1 MRKKLAAIITCLL
14 VLAMGTTVFA
24 DADGSPSVTSKDQEA
39 LAYKNRITSMEIS
52 SGTVS
57 YDTVE
62 ASVMDEAKTQADNA
76 GSVDNILAMADVH
89 PSVSDVS
96 KGVTVTFRISGV
108 SAGDNVYA
116 LHKKADGTWEVCNT
130 VVGDGYVKVT
140 LYSFS
145 TVAIVKYKAGT
156 SVTPNQQMNG
166 SENGSSGQNPGSTDN
181 TTNNTTNNINNGGNT
196 TNTAGNTTNNTNNTT
211 NNTTTN
217 TTNSYNTN
225 SGNSS
230 AGSSAAVRTGT
241 GSSSQKM
248 SPKTGNDFPAI
259 PVIAVLS
266 LMGIA
271 VCTGKAAKRA

>member
-39 LAYKNRITSMEIS
+39 LAYKNKITSMEIS

-62 ASVMDEAKTQADNA
+62 TSVMDEVKTEADNA
-76 GSVDNILAMADVH
+76 GSVDSILAMADVH

-156 SVTPNQQMNG
+156 SVTPNQQINNG
-166 SENGSSGQNPGSTDN
+166 SENGSSDQKPGDTTNNTTTNNTNNGGN
-181 TTNNTTNNINNGGNT
+181 TTNNTTNN
-196 TNTAGNTTNNTNNTT
+196 TANTT
-211 NNTTTN
+211 NNTTN
-217 TTNSYNTN
+217 PYNTN

-230 AGSSAAVRTGT
+230 AGSAAAVRTST

-248 SPKTGNDFPAI
+248 SPKTGNGIPAI

-271 VCTGKAAKRA
+271 VFTRKAAKRA